1 MRSISMQSSRS
12 AMIAF
17 GSSLSGR
24 WGDPT
29 QEIVQS
35 IQRLA
40 ETGIVLL
47 ALSSCYRTCPL
58 GGGRQARYWNAVGLF
73 ASAYPPYQLL
83 RILKRIEGEAG
94 RRRLMR
100 RWGPRVLD
108 LDLIDSGARVI
119 GWARRTAG
127 RQLLV
132 LPHPEAHR
140 RGFVL
145 RPLLDVAPHWWHPAR
160 GVPAR
165 RLWQRLH
172 RTRGDVVRLPDNAP
186 FGGRRDGVAS
196 AGESLESD

>member
-127 RQLLV
+127 RGAKGRYAPSRPPLTPTLS
-132 LPHPEAHR
+132 PR
-140 RGFVL
+140 SGGRGGRIIRNGSTRSRQRL
-145 RPLLDVAPHWWHPAR
+145 RP
-160 GVPAR
+160 
-165 RLWQRLH
+165 
-172 RTRGDVVRLPDNAP
+172 
-186 FGGRRDGVAS
+186 
-196 AGESLESD
+196 